1 MDEPSLSPPQTLPES
16 LSEPLT
22 QSPSESL
29 VEPLTRSPL
38 DPPSESLSSSLRES
52 AARVA
57 SLGDHSCA
65 LRCLTSAD
73 LLAAQSAITTLR
85 RCVDRYA
92 AMAAG
97 EIAHRSTP
105 EHGHSGLAQKAG
117 FVSPEAMLQSI
128 ANISRIEAVK
138 LMRVG
143 SFIAES
149 EAAAELAASAAS
161 LDDTDGAGVEP
172 GTGGPDAGLDGTGDG
187 TGDGNA
193 HGHVSFLPQFP
204 PPPPWQ
210 APLAAAL
217 AAGILSIDAVESIRR
232 ALGDVDPAITAGALT
247 AACEHLIGTSTGL
260 TPEQLYRKA
269 RQLRDSLDEA
279 GIERREKERRDLRS
293 VRTWWDPAGMYC
305 GSFRLPPEEGM
316 IVSTAFDEILSPRRG
331 GPRFVDL
338 EAKASAEEL
347 LNDQRS
353 TEQIAADG
361 LVDLI
366 RLAVDADP
374 GTMFGRRRP
383 AVRVMVTDQHLHVM
397 AGHGRL
403 EGHPDPVSFATV
415 ERHLCDTGTIAV
427 GFDNDGQCVNVGR
440 NQRFFTERQRIGM
453 TLRDGG
459 CMFAGCDRPPSY
471 CEAHHID
478 EWLRDD
484 GKTDIADGILLCRRH
499 HLLLHNNGWQVIRV
513 RADYYIR
520 PPADVDPNRELI
532 PLPSRNPE
540 MRALKRQ
547 SDQRRAQ

>member
-1 MDEPSLSPPQTLPES
+1 MDEPSLSPQQAL
-16 LSEPLT
+16 
-22 QSPSESL
+22 SESL
-29 VEPLTRSPL
+29 PEPFTQSL
-38 DPPSESLSSSLRES
+38 SESLSSSLRES

-57 SLGDHSCA
+57 ALGDESSD
-65 LRCLTSAD
+65 LRCLPAPD
-73 LLAAQSAITTLR
+73 LLAAQAAITTLR

-128 ANISRIEAVK
+128 ANISRLEAVK

-161 LDDTDGAGVEP
+161 HHDADGAGAEL
-172 GTGGPDAGLDGTGDG
+172 GSGGPDAGLDGTGDG
-187 TGDGNA
+187 NTDGR
-193 HGHVSFLPQFP
+193 GSFLPQFR

-217 AAGILSIDAVESIRR
+217 AAGILSIDAIESIRR
-232 ALGDVDPAITAGALT
+232 ALGDVDPAITPEALT
-247 AACEHLIGTSTGL
+247 AACEHLIATSTGL

-316 IVSTAFDEILSPRRG
+316 IVATAFDEILSPRRG

-347 LNDQRS
+347 LNDPRS

-366 RLAVDADP
+366 RLAVEADP

-383 AVRVMVTDQHLHVM
+383 AVRVMVTDQHLHAM

-415 ERHLCDTGTIAV
+415 ERHLCDAGTIAV

-499 HLLLHNNGWQVIRV
+499 HLLLHNNGWQVIREG
-513 RADYYIR
+513 ADYYMR
-520 PPADVDPNRELI
+520 PPADVDPSRELI
-532 PLPSRNPE
+532 PLASRNPE
-540 MRALKRQ
+540 MRALKHK
-547 SDQRRAQ
+547 SGQRRAQ

>member
-1 MDEPSLSPPQTLPES
+1 MDDPSLSPPEGLPEQLPQS
-16 LSEPLT
+16 LSK
-22 QSPSESL
+22 SL
-29 VEPLTRSPL
+29 SDSR
-38 DPPSESLSSSLRES
+38 SESLSSSLRES

-57 SLGDHSCA
+57 SLGDESLA
-65 LRCLTSAD
+65 LRRLTSAD
-73 LLAAQSAITTLR
+73 LLTAQSAITTLR

-97 EIAHRSTP
+97 EIAHRSTR
-105 EHGHSGLAQKAG
+105 EYGHSGLAQKAG

-138 LMRVG
+138 LIRIG

-149 EAAAELAASAAS
+149 EAAAELAASAAR
-161 LDDTDGAGVEP
+161 LDDADDDGAVAAA
-172 GTGGPDAGLDGTGDG
+172 GGPDAGLDGTGDG
-187 TGDGNA
+187 STDGS
-193 HGHVSFLPQFP
+193 GRFLPQLP

-217 AAGILSIDAVESIRR
+217 AAGTLSIDAVESIRR
-232 ALGDVDPAITAGALT
+232 ALGDVDPAVTPDALT
-247 AACEHLIGTSTGL
+247 AACGHLIATSTGL

-316 IVSTAFDEILSPRRG
+316 IVATAFDEILSPRRG
-331 GPRFVDL
+331 GPRFVDPT
-338 EAKASAEEL
+338 AKASAEEL

-383 AVRVMVTDQHLHVM
+383 AVRVMVTDQHLHAG

-499 HLLLHNNGWQVIRV
+499 HLLLHNNGWQVIREG
-513 RADYYIR
+513 ADYYMR

-532 PLPSRNPE
+532 LLASRNPA
-540 MRALKRQ
+540 MRALKQQ
-547 SDQRRAQ
+547 SAQRRAQ

>member
-1 MDEPSLSPPQTLPES
+1 
-16 LSEPLT
+16 
-22 QSPSESL
+22 
-29 VEPLTRSPL
+29 
-38 DPPSESLSSSLRES
+38 
-52 AARVA
+52 
-57 SLGDHSCA
+57 
-65 LRCLTSAD
+65 
-73 LLAAQSAITTLR
+73 
-85 RCVDRYA
+85 
-92 AMAAG
+92 MAAG

-128 ANISRIEAVK
+128 ANISRLEAVK

-161 LDDTDGAGVEP
+161 HHDADGAGAEL
-172 GTGGPDAGLDGTGDG
+172 GSGGPDAGLDGTGDG
-187 TGDGNA
+187 NTDGR
-193 HGHVSFLPQFP
+193 GSFLPQFR

-217 AAGILSIDAVESIRR
+217 AAGILSIDAIESIRR
-232 ALGDVDPAITAGALT
+232 ALGDVDPAITPEALT
-247 AACEHLIGTSTGL
+247 AACEHLIATSTGL

-316 IVSTAFDEILSPRRG
+316 IVATAFDEILSPRRG

-347 LNDQRS
+347 LNDPRS

-366 RLAVDADP
+366 RLAVEADP

-383 AVRVMVTDQHLHVM
+383 A
-397 AGHGRL
+397 
-403 EGHPDPVSFATV
+403 
-415 ERHLCDTGTIAV
+415 
-427 GFDNDGQCVNVGR
+427 
-440 NQRFFTERQRIGM
+440 
-453 TLRDGG
+453 
-459 CMFAGCDRPPSY
+459 
-471 CEAHHID
+471 HHID
-478 EWLRDD
+478 EWLRGD

-499 HLLLHNNGWQVIRV
+499 HLLLHNNGWQVIREG
-513 RADYYIR
+513 ADYYMR
-520 PPADVDPNRELI
+520 PPADVDPSRELI
-532 PLPSRNPE
+532 PLASRNPE
-540 MRALKRQ
+540 MRALKHK
-547 SDQRRAQ
+547 SGQRRAQ